1 MATIINTFIEKRA
14 AQLSEEFDGQ
24 FGQGDDADLFEQS
37 VELGRM
43 AVDVVEDTLEE
54 FGVDFDYKT
63 NPELKGD
70 MFVILNLM
78 VSALLR
84 DAGLEHVLHEE
95 MDLLKDRIMELEKFT
110 DDIT

>member
-1 MATIINTFIEKRA
+1 MK
-14 AQLSEEFDGQ
+14 L
-24 FGQGDDADLFEQS
+24 DLFEQS
-37 VELGRM
+37 VELGRL
-43 AVDVVEDTLEE
+43 AVDVVEDALEE